1 MIDAANPPKKRGPYK
16 KGNRMNAALI
26 FPIIFA
32 AMFFI
37 GLFTGQL
44 VVARGFFDRRRATN
58 PRMYW
63 LVQFGYAF
71 CAVLSGAMALR
82 LL

>member
-1 MIDAANPPKKRGPYK
+1 V
-16 KGNRMNAALI
+16 NAALI
-26 FPIIFA
+26 GAIVFA
-32 AMFFI
+32 AAFFI

-44 VVARGFFDRRRATN
+44 VAAPLFDRSRATN
-58 PRMYW
+58 PRLYW

-71 CAVLSGAMALR
+71 AAVLSGAMALH